1 MTPCSRLSSAP
12 QHRAKGARTEVIAP
26 TLRAIWLML
35 LGLPVLLAIAVLA
48 PSLWIVSG
56 IWIGVLV
63 GAMLTDLA
71 LAPRRA
77 AMKVSI
83 SPPPVLYMNSTD
95 PVEITLSAPTGPLPR
110 RVEALL
116 ETNSHIEQPN
126 ATIVQ
131 GWAGREHAF
140 TRTLRAVR
148 RGNGRLERL
157 WLHWTGPLGLVR
169 IKRVEPLDVEI
180 PVTPNTRWVQEEA
193 VRIYT
198 RDADFGVKMQIDRG
212 DGSEFDAL
220 REFSTG
226 MDRRA
231 IDWKQS
237 ARHRQLLAKEFR
249 TERNHNIVFAFDT
262 GRLMCEP
269 LGGVPKIDRA
279 INAALLLAYVSLRSG
294 DKTALFGFDAQP
306 TVTSNVLSGVGAF
319 PHMQRL
325 ASQLDYSAEEAN
337 YTLALTSLASRLERR
352 SLVVLFTDFVDTIS
366 AEMMLENVKRLLDRH
381 LVIFACFEDE
391 QLAEMIEAEPVT
403 ADLVSRAVIAD
414 GLLKERELV
423 LRKLERLGV
432 QVIETR
438 PERFSADLVSRYLD
452 IKRREML

>member
-1 MTPCSRLSSAP
+1 M
-12 QHRAKGARTEVIAP
+12 IAP

-35 LGLPVLLAIAVLA
+35 LGLPALMLIAVTA
-48 PSLWIVSG
+48 PGLWVISGGWMAIVF
-56 IWIGVLV
+56 
-63 GAMLTDLA
+63 GAMLIDLA

-77 AMKVSI
+77 AIQVEI
-83 SPPPVLYMNSTD
+83 DAPPVLYMNSED
-95 PVEITLSAPTGPLPR
+95 DVSITITAAHGPLPS
-110 RVEALL
+110 RVNALL
-116 ETNSHIEQPN
+116 ETNEYIAPPN
-126 ATIVQ
+126 AVVLK
-131 GWAGREHAF
+131 GWNGRSHTL
-140 TRTLRAVR
+140 TRTLRPTR
-148 RGNGRLERL
+148 RGNGELKQL
-157 WLHWTGPLGLVR
+157 WLDWTGPLGLTR
-169 IKRVEPLDVEI
+169 IKRVEPLALHV

-193 VRIYT
+193 VRLYT
-198 RDADFGVKMQIDRG
+198 RDADFGIKMQLERG

-231 IDWKQS
+231 IDWKSS

-294 DKTALFGFDAQP
+294 DKTALFGFDATP

-319 PHMQRL
+319 PHMQQL
-325 ASQLDYSAEEAN
+325 AAQLDYSVEEAN
-337 YTLALTSLASRLERR
+337 YTLALTSLAARLERR
-352 SLVVLFTDFVDTIS
+352 SLIVLFTDFVDTIS
-366 AEMMLENVKRLLDRH
+366 AELMLENVKRLMDRH
-381 LVIFACFEDE
+381 LIIFACFEDE
-391 QLAEMIEAEPVT
+391 QLAEMIEAEPTT

-414 GLLKERELV
+414 GLMKERELV
-423 LRKLERLGV
+423 LRKLEHLGV

-452 IKRREML
+452 IKRKEML

>member
-1 MTPCSRLSSAP
+1 M
-12 QHRAKGARTEVIAP
+12 IAP

-35 LGLPVLLAIAVLA
+35 LGLPVLMLIAVFA
-48 PSLWIVSG
+48 PAFWVISGGWIAIIFG
-56 IWIGVLV
+56 AILV
-63 GAMLTDLA
+63 DIT
-71 LAPRRA
+71 LAPRRT
-77 AMKVSI
+77 AMRVDVDA
-83 SPPPVLYMNSTD
+83 PPVLYMNSED
-95 PVEITLSAPTGPLPR
+95 AVAITLTAASGPLPM
-110 RVEALL
+110 RVNALL
-116 ETNSHIEQPN
+116 ETNDYITPPN
-126 ATIVQ
+126 ATILK
-131 GWAGREHAF
+131 GWADRSHTF
-140 TRTLRAVR
+140 TRQLRPVR
-148 RGNGRLERL
+148 RGNGQLRRL
-157 WLHWTGPLGLVR
+157 WLDWTGPLGLVR
-169 IKRVEPLDVEI
+169 VKRVEPLDLDI

-193 VRIYT
+193 VRLYT
-198 RDADFGVKMQIDRG
+198 RDADFGIKMQLERG

-231 IDWKQS
+231 IDWKHS

-319 PHMQRL
+319 PHMQQL
-325 ASQLDYSAEEAN
+325 ASRLDYSVEEAN

-352 SLVVLFTDFVDTIS
+352 SLIVLFTDFVDTIS
-366 AEMMLENVKRLLDRH
+366 AELMLENVKRLMDRH
-381 LVIFACFEDE
+381 LIIFACFEDQ
-391 QLAEMIEAEPVT
+391 QLAEMIDAEPVT

-423 LRKLERLGV
+423 LRKLEHLGV
-432 QVIETR
+432 QVVETR

>member
-1 MTPCSRLSSAP
+1 M
-12 QHRAKGARTEVIAP
+12 IAP

-35 LGLPVLLAIAVLA
+35 LGLPALLLIAILSPGFWVISGGWIAV
-48 PSLWIVSG
+48 IF
-56 IWIGVLV
+56 
-63 GAMLTDLA
+63 GAMLVDIT
-71 LAPRRA
+71 LAPRRG
-77 AMKVSI
+77 AMQVEVDA
-83 SPPPVLYMNSTD
+83 PPVLYMNSED
-95 PVEITLSAPTGPLPR
+95 DVAITLTALRGPLPA
-110 RVEALL
+110 RVNALL
-116 ETNSHIEQPN
+116 ETNGYIAAPK
-126 ATIVQ
+126 ATILK
-131 GWAGREHAF
+131 GWSGRSHTF
-140 TRTLRAVR
+140 TRSLRPVR
-148 RGNGRLERL
+148 RGNGRLQRL
-157 WLHWTGPLGLVR
+157 WLDWTGPLGLARV
-169 IKRVEPLDVEI
+169 KRVEELARDI

-193 VRIYT
+193 VRLYT
-198 RDADFGVKMQIDRG
+198 RDADFGIKMQLERG

-231 IDWKQS
+231 IDWKHS

-319 PHMQRL
+319 PHMQQL
-325 ASQLDYSAEEAN
+325 ASRLDYSVEEAN

-352 SLVVLFTDFVDTIS
+352 SLIVLFTDFVDTIS
-366 AEMMLENVKRLLDRH
+366 AELMLENVKRLMDRH
-381 LVIFACFEDE
+381 LIIFACFEDE
-391 QLAEMIEAEPVT
+391 QLADMIEAEPVT

-423 LRKLERLGV
+423 LRKLEHMGV

-452 IKRREML
+452 IKRKEML

>member
-1 MTPCSRLSSAP
+1 M
-12 QHRAKGARTEVIAP
+12 IAP

-35 LGLPVLLAIAVLA
+35 SGLPVLLAIAVLA
-48 PSLWIVSG
+48 PSLWIVA
-56 IWIGVLV
+56 GVWVAALF

-71 LAPRRA
+71 LAARRTEFRIHA
-77 AMKVSI
+77 T
-83 SPPPVLYMNSTD
+83 PPPVLYMNSSD
-95 PVEITLSAPTGPLPR
+95 PVEIEIEILAGPLPGQIH
-110 RVEALL
+110 ALL
-116 ETNSHIEQPN
+116 ETNAIITQPN
-126 ATIVQ
+126 ATILK
-131 GWAGREHAF
+131 GWRDRKHSF
-140 TRTLRAVR
+140 SRPLTPVR
-148 RGNGRLERL
+148 RGLGRLERL
-157 WLHWTGPLGLVR
+157 WLHWSGPLGLVR
-169 IKRVEPLDVEI
+169 VKRVETLDVEV

-198 RDADFGVKMQIDRG
+198 RDADFGIKMQIDRG

-319 PHMQRL
+319 PHMQQL
-325 ASQLDYSAEEAN
+325 AARLDYSVEEAN
-337 YTLALTSLASRLERR
+337 YTLALTSLAARLERR
-352 SLVVLFTDFVDTIS
+352 SLIVLFTDFVDTIS
-366 AEMMLENVKRLLDRH
+366 AELMLDNVKRLLDRH

-403 ADLVSRAVIAD
+403 ADLVSRAVVAD

-423 LRKLERLGV
+423 LRKMEQLGV

-438 PERFSADLVSRYLD
+438 PDRFSADLVSRYLE

>member
-1 MTPCSRLSSAP
+1 M
-12 QHRAKGARTEVIAP
+12 IAP

-35 LGLPVLLAIAVLA
+35 LGLPVLLLIAVIA
-48 PSLWIVSG
+48 PGLWVISG
-56 IWIGVLV
+56 GWIAVV
-63 GAMLTDLA
+63 FGAMLVDIA
-71 LAPRRA
+71 LAPRRQA
-77 AMKVSI
+77 IMVSVEA
-83 SPPPVLYMNSTD
+83 PPVLYMNSEDT
-95 PVEITLSAPTGPLPR
+95 VSITVAAPSGPLPT
-110 RVEALL
+110 RVNALV
-116 ETNSHIEQPN
+116 ETNALIAAPN
-126 ATIVQ
+126 AAVLH
-131 GWAGREHAF
+131 GWRDRRHTF
-140 TRTLRAVR
+140 TRALRPVR
-148 RGNGRLERL
+148 RGTGRITRI
-157 WLHWTGPLGLVR
+157 WLDWSGPLGLTRV
-169 IKRVEPLDVEI
+169 KRTETLDLAI

-193 VRIYT
+193 VRLYT
-198 RDADFGVKMQIDRG
+198 RDADFGIKMQLERG

-231 IDWKQS
+231 IDWKHS

-279 INAALLLAYVSLRSG
+279 VNAALLLAYVSLRSG
-294 DKTALFGFDAQP
+294 DKTALFGFDSKP

-319 PHMQRL
+319 PHMQQL
-325 ASQLDYSAEEAN
+325 AAQLDYSVEEAN
-337 YTLALTSLASRLERR
+337 YTLALTSLAARLERR
-352 SLVVLFTDFVDTIS
+352 SLIVLFTDFVDTIS
-366 AEMMLENVKRLLDRH
+366 AELMLENIKRLMDRH
-381 LVIFACFEDE
+381 LIIFACFEDE
-391 QLAEMIEAEPVT
+391 QLAEMIESEPVT

-423 LRKLERLGV
+423 LRKLERMGV
-432 QVIETR
+432 QVVETR

>member
-1 MTPCSRLSSAP
+1 M
-12 QHRAKGARTEVIAP
+12 IAP

-35 LGLPVLLAIAVLA
+35 LGLPVLMLIAVFA
-48 PSLWIVSG
+48 PAFWVISGGWIA
-56 IWIGVLV
+56 IIF
-63 GAMLTDLA
+63 GAMLVDIT
-71 LAPRRA
+71 LAPRRT
-77 AMKVSI
+77 AMRVDVDA
-83 SPPPVLYMNSTD
+83 PPVLYMNSED
-95 PVEITLSAPTGPLPR
+95 AVAITLTAASGPLPMG
-110 RVEALL
+110 VNALL
-116 ETNSHIEQPN
+116 ETNDYITPPN
-126 ATIVQ
+126 ATILK
-131 GWAGREHAF
+131 GWADRSHTF
-140 TRTLRAVR
+140 TRQLRPVR
-148 RGNGRLERL
+148 RGNGQLRRL
-157 WLHWTGPLGLVR
+157 WLDWTGPLGLVR
-169 IKRVEPLDVEI
+169 VKRVEPLDLDI

-193 VRIYT
+193 VRLYT
-198 RDADFGVKMQIDRG
+198 RDADFGIKMQLERG

-231 IDWKQS
+231 IDWKHS

-319 PHMQRL
+319 PHMQQL
-325 ASQLDYSAEEAN
+325 ASRLDYSVEEAN

-352 SLVVLFTDFVDTIS
+352 SLIVLFTDFVDTIS
-366 AEMMLENVKRLLDRH
+366 AELMLENVKRLMDRH
-381 LVIFACFEDE
+381 LIIFACFEDQ
-391 QLAEMIEAEPVT
+391 QLAEMIDAEPVT

-423 LRKLERLGV
+423 LRKLEHLGV
-432 QVIETR
+432 QVVETR